1 MPSLTQL
8 KAAPRRPSQ
17 TVMMN
22 RLAALLSRLM
32 CTLEWREIAT
42 APFDR
47 EIELAVINDH
57 VDLLQGTCLRR
68 GNDWL
73 DAETLR
79 PLTVTATHWRYR
91 RPIVLPMSC
100 C

>member
-1 MPSLTQL
+1 MRSLTQL
-8 KAAPRRPSQ
+8 KAAPPRPSQ
-17 TVMMN
+17 TPTMN
-22 RLAALLSRLM
+22 RIAALQSRLL
-32 CTLEWREIAT
+32 CTLEWQEIAT

-57 VDLLQGTCLRR
+57 VDLLQGTCLRH

-79 PLTVTATHWRYR
+79 PVTVTATHWRYR
-91 RPIVLPMSC
+91 RPTVLPMSC